1 MAKAAKIMAAIGPPK
16 MPPRITAE
24 IKTNENM
31 KPLLIIRPICVIYEF
46 VLLCIPAFYL
56 TKLYGQDL
64 CRCLRS
70 TLHKPLRPSSLREA
84 FCIQLSKKQM
94 PI

>member
-31 KPLLIIRPICVIYEF
+31 KPFFIIHPICVFHEF
-46 VLLCIPAFYL
+46 V
-56 TKLYGQDL
+56 
-64 CRCLRS
+64 
-70 TLHKPLRPSSLREA
+70 
-84 FCIQLSKKQM
+84 
-94 PI
+94 

>member
-16 MPPRITAE
+16 IPPRITAE

-31 KPLLIIRPICVIYEF
+31 ELFIIIHPICVIHEF
-46 VLLCIPAFYL
+46 VLLCIPAFFL
-56 TKLYGQDL
+56 TKLYSQDL
-64 CRCLRS
+64 CRCFRS
-70 TLHKPLRPSSLREA
+70 TLHKPLWPSSLREA